1 MNSQSHEESES
12 VAMIDRKQRIVL
24 RNFMIVFLFLLPS
37 CAGGQSN
44 SEDID
49 RALKKFTD
57 TTLDCSPALIHDD
70 CSLDSP
76 FQELVD
82 RVSAHNAGSSRHYIN
97 LIKHGDDAL
106 LARVH
111 LIRSAHHSIHIQ
123 SFIWG
128 KDDTSYFICQELL
141 KAARRGVHVKVLVD
155 QLGLMGK
162 GPRLEMGAVAHAN
175 IEIKIY
181 NPILNKVHINYLEML
196 EGALFQF
203 GAFNQRMHNKVMVVD
218 GRIGIIGGRNVED
231 KYFDMDPIYNFKDLD
246 ALVVGPVVR
255 DMARSFQQYWNH
267 ELSVYLQDL
276 TDIGRKLVGITHTE
290 PVQELLN
297 APVVSRLE
305 SFDKQAS
312 DHEYIKRLFVS
323 TAMEVHGRVAFYAD
337 VPGKTDKGTPFS
349 ASTLSARET
358 LFQQAQESLIIQ
370 TPYLVFSDFALNQ
383 FERLRKENPDMDIV
397 ISTNSLAATDNFPV
411 YANSLKQKKHLI
423 HNLNIRI
430 FEFKPVPGN
439 VLAMNRNYVQLIQEK
454 QKISKNILE
463 KVSDFWKNL
472 SPGPRTG
479 LHAKSFV
486 VNGRIAWIGSH
497 NFDPRSDHLN
507 TEVALVVW
515 DERVAQAL
523 QKNIQ
528 IDMEPQN
535 SWVVAKRWK
544 VPVFSI
550 ISGVFESFWRSL
562 PAFDFWPF
570 YCCTSFE
577 LREKNTP
584 CPSHHPEFYERY
596 KAVGPYPEMN
606 LNSKEIKTR
615 LFKAWGGWATPI
627 L

>member
-1 MNSQSHEESES
+1 MINS
-12 VAMIDRKQRIVL
+12 KQKKVF
-24 RNFMIVFLFLLPS
+24 RNFLIVALFLLAS
-37 CAGGQSN
+37 CAGHRAN

-49 RALKKFTD
+49 KVLKKFTD
-57 TTLDCSPALIHDD
+57 TTLDCSSTRTKV
-70 CSLDSP
+70 CSPVSP
-76 FQELVD
+76 LQELAD
-82 RVSAHNAGSSRHYIN
+82 RAPVYKSGSSRHFIN
-97 LIKHGDDAL
+97 LLEHGDDAFL
-106 LARVH
+106 VRLH
-111 LIRSAHHSIHIQ
+111 LIRSARDSIQIQ

-128 KDDTSYFICQELL
+128 NDETSYFICQELL
-141 KAARRGVHVKVLVD
+141 KAARRGVRVKILVD

-181 NPILNKVHINYLEML
+181 NPVLNKVHINYLEML

-218 GRIGIIGGRNVED
+218 NRIAITGGRNVED

-246 ALVVGPVVR
+246 VLVVGPVVQ
-255 DMARSFQQYWNH
+255 DMAQSFLQYWNH
-267 ELSVYLQDL
+267 ELSVDVQDL
-276 TDIGRKLVGITHTE
+276 TDIGRKLVGITDTK
-290 PVQELLN
+290 PVQALLN
-297 APVVSRLE
+297 APVASRLE
-305 SFDKQAS
+305 EFDRKAS

-323 TAMEVHGRVAFYAD
+323 TAMEVQGRVNFFAD
-337 VPGKTDKGTPFS
+337 APGKIDKEAPLS

-358 LFQQAQESLIIQ
+358 LFQQAKESLIIQ

-383 FERLRKENPDMDIV
+383 FERLRKQSPGMDIV

-411 YANSLKQKKHLI
+411 YANSLKQKKYLI
-423 HNLNIRI
+423 EYLNIRI
-430 FEFKPVPGN
+430 FEFKPIPGS
-439 VLAMNRNYVQLIQEK
+439 VLAMNRNYDQLIQEK
-454 QKISKNILE
+454 QKIPKNILE
-463 KVSDFWKNL
+463 KISDTWKNL

-479 LHAKSFV
+479 LHGKSFV

-507 TEVALVVW
+507 TEVALVIW

-523 QKNIQ
+523 QKSILF
-528 IDMEPQN
+528 DTEPQN

-544 VPVFSI
+544 IPVFSI
-550 ISGVFESFWRSL
+550 VSGIFESIWRSFPVL
-562 PAFDFWPF
+562 DVWPF

-577 LREKNTP
+577 LRENYSS
-584 CPSHHPEFYERY
+584 CSSNHPEFYERY
-596 KAVGPYPEMN
+596 RAVSPYPEMN

-615 LFKAWGGWATPI
+615 LFKAWGGWMTPI